1 MEKIVS
7 RRDYKGFLET
17 NIGKNDLCSGF
28 ELHVA
33 SLAWLDQPEN
43 ITTALTQYDRHQS
56 QSIL

>member
-33 SLAWLDQPEN
+33 SLA
-43 ITTALTQYDRHQS
+43 
-56 QSIL
+56 